1 MAIAG
6 HGVLGEATHL
16 VRRFFGYL
24 RARPL
29 APREQHEVRDALG
42 DGLAPLFFAQHPADQ
57 RHGVEM
63 AARVAAALPQ
73 RDDAFVA
80 ALVHDVGKVAAGL
93 GPVRRSLATLLDLL
107 HVPMPVRYRRYRDH
121 GAVGA
126 ELLDAAGAPP
136 LAVAFARD
144 HPGVVPEGVDPL
156 AWDVL
161 EAADRASDRRA
172 AGI

>member
-1 MAIAG
+1 VIAR

-16 VRRFFGYL
+16 VRRFLGYL
-24 RARPL
+24 SARPL
-29 APREQHEVRDALG
+29 APREQHEVRSALG

-57 RHGVEM
+57 RHAVEM
-63 AARVAAALPQ
+63 AARVAEALPQ
-73 RDDAFVA
+73 DDDAFVA

-107 HVPMPVRYRRYRDH
+107 HLPMPARYRRYRDH
-121 GAVGA
+121 GAIGA
-126 ELLDAAGAPP
+126 DLLESAHAPP

-144 HPGVVPEGVDPL
+144 HPGVAPDGIDPS

-161 EAADRASDRRA
+161 EAADRASERRA